1 MQVLG
6 VITLIVMV
14 VLGVLVAILL
24 LRLQSMDARMAEQAI
39 AAEVQKSNIED
50 IERLIGDMRTGDMV
64 QQQSINTMHRTLEQM
79 SLTEREQL
87 ERMLRDISAVSTMS
101 RDLGEIRRVLLNVK
115 TNGNLGEAQLESI
128 LADILA
134 PQQYESQFR
143 LVPEERT
150 MVDFAVRMP
159 GDGNNPMY
167 LVIDSKNPSI
177 SFAKLQEAY
186 ESGDRALCEGARKAF
201 VAELRKEAAD
211 ICKKYVKAPN
221 SLDYGVMFLPSE
233 AMYAEALR
241 LGMVEVLRKESN
253 VMIAGPSS
261 MAALLSSFRVGFQ
274 MLAIRDRSED
284 IRRVLEE
291 VRIEVDR
298 FDEVL
303 ARAENHLEMSRK
315 DITSLRTTRTNA
327 LKKKLEI
334 VTDSA
339 EKTS

>member
-6 VITLIVMV
+6 VITLIVLV

-101 RDLGEIRRVLLNVK
+101 RDLGDIRRVLLNVK

-167 LVIDSKNPSI
+167 LVIG
-177 SFAKLQEAY
+177 LQESFY
-186 ESGDRALCEGARKAF
+186 FLCQ
-201 VAELRKEAAD
+201 AAG
-211 ICKKYVKAPN
+211 
-221 SLDYGVMFLPSE
+221 SL
-233 AMYAEALR
+233 
-241 LGMVEVLRKESN
+241 
-253 VMIAGPSS
+253 
-261 MAALLSSFRVGFQ
+261 
-274 MLAIRDRSED
+274 
-284 IRRVLEE
+284 
-291 VRIEVDR
+291 
-298 FDEVL
+298 
-303 ARAENHLEMSRK
+303 
-315 DITSLRTTRTNA
+315 
-327 LKKKLEI
+327 
-334 VTDSA
+334 
-339 EKTS
+339 

>member
-64 QQQSINTMHRTLEQM
+64 QQQSINTMHRTLGQM

-101 RDLGEIRRVLLNVK
+101 RDLGDIRRVLLNVK

-221 SLDYGVMFLPSE
+221 SLDY
-233 AMYAEALR
+233 
-241 LGMVEVLRKESN
+241 
-253 VMIAGPSS
+253 
-261 MAALLSSFRVGFQ
+261 
-274 MLAIRDRSED
+274 
-284 IRRVLEE
+284 
-291 VRIEVDR
+291 
-298 FDEVL
+298 
-303 ARAENHLEMSRK
+303 
-315 DITSLRTTRTNA
+315 
-327 LKKKLEI
+327 
-334 VTDSA
+334 
-339 EKTS
+339 